1 MERAVLNMGRKQRVL
16 CLRRGTDED
25 WRSVAR
31 AADFKIH
38 KLAQVFGLS
47 TRQLERLVRARF
59 NLAPREFLMRER
71 MLAARILLP
80 AANSI
85 KETSFQLGYSHATI
99 FNRHF
104 KQFYGVTPTQFLLSR
119 AV

>member
-1 MERAVLNMGRKQRVL
+1 MEKAVLDMGRKQRLL

-31 AADFKIH
+31 AADFNVH
-38 KLAQVFGLS
+38 KLARLFGLS

-59 NLAPREFLMRER
+59 QLAPREFLMRER
-71 MLAARILLP
+71 MLAARLMLP

-85 KETSFQLGYSHATI
+85 KETSFQLGYSHPTI

-104 KQFYGVTPTQFLLSR
+104 KQFYGITPTEFLLSR
-119 AV
+119 TV